1 MRLSEVIARVRRHFP
16 YEEAALMAVFALC
29 VAGVVLVVGH
39 QEAGLEAGSAPLPG
53 EAASHRGDAGP
64 LPPDRHLH
72 IVTRDYAQKAALAT
86 DPDARVSGVHLGHK
100 AGRRV
105 WQVLLTEDG
114 SVRDVDVDAGS
125 GTILQTKGR
134 LRDAH

>member
-1 MRLSEVIARVRRHFP
+1 M
-16 YEEAALMAVFALC
+16 
-29 VAGVVLVVGH
+29 
-39 QEAGLEAGSAPLPG
+39 
-53 EAASHRGDAGP
+53 
-64 LPPDRHLH
+64 
-72 IVTRDYAQKAALAT
+72 VTRDYAQKAALAT

-100 AGRRV
+100 VGRRV

-125 GTILQTKGR
+125 GAILQAEGR